1 MHLFNRQLVDKK
13 PYNVR
18 VDQMSVGQNDFLPN
32 DVEPKWHLEVVDGVV
47 NLPTD
52 LLPDDDVRY
61 RRQQVGQTL
70 QQKYHFFYK
79 FPNWRHDIQH
89 NNEKRDTQHNDSVD
103 KQSVIV
109 LSVANKPIMLSAIF
123 FSKNKT

>member
-1 MHLFNRQLVDKK
+1 MHLLNRQLVDKK

-52 LLPDDDVRY
+52 LLTDDDVRY

-70 QQKYHFFYK
+70 QQKYHFFTSSPTGTATFSTTMK
-79 FPNWRHDIQH
+79 NATLSIM
-89 NNEKRDTQHNDSVD
+89 T
-103 KQSVIV
+103 V
-109 LSVANKPIMLSAIF
+109 LISRVS
-123 FSKNKT
+123 SC